1 MAYGAKKDFIDL
13 HHLTAE
19 KNTLLETNT
28 RLCDAYISNEVH
40 MTLKNWTC
48 LMFCNSENI
57 AEHTFPVWYL
67 LA

>member
-40 MTLKNWTC
+40 ITLKN
-48 LMFCNSENI
+48 
-57 AEHTFPVWYL
+57 
-67 LA
+67 